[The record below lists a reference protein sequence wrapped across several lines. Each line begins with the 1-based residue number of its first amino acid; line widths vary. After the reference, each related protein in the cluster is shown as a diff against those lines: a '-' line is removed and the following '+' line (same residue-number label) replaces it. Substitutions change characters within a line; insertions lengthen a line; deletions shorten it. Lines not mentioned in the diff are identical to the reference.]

1 MFENLD
7 PTLLAR
13 IQFAFTISY
22 HILFPAF
29 TIGLASWLAVIEW
42 RWLKTGNPI
51 FADVYRMW
59 VKIFAVTF
67 GMGVVTGVVMPFQF
81 GTNWSRFADAGGNI
95 IGPLLGYE
103 VLTAFFLEATFLGV
117 MLFGWKRV
125 SPKMHFA
132 STVIVAAGTLISAF
146 WILSANSWMQTP
158 QGFRVGADGLLYP
171 TSWLEIIFNPS
182 FPFRFVHMV
191 TATYLTTAFTVAGI
205 GAYYLWKQRH
215 VQHARVMF
223 GMAMIMAIFVAP
235 MQLLFGDLHGLNTL
249 KYQPAKIAAMEGHW
263 DTQRGAPLV
272 LFGWPDQEA
281 ETTKYAIEIPKLSS
295 LILTHDLDG
304 EVKGLK
310 EWPRDERPPAALV
323 FWAFRIMAG
332 IGMLM
337 IATGLIAIILY
348 FKKRLFDTRWFQLWC
363 MALTPTGF
371 IAVLA
376 GWHVTEVG
384 RQPWIVQGLM
394 RTSDATSPVPGTS
407 IAISLTAFVI
417 IYIFVFGA
425 GSYYIL
431 KLIGKGPGGEPEAYG
446 DHGIEKPPIVTDLAG
461 EKGDQNV

>member
-1 MFENLD
+1 
-7 PTLLAR
+7 
-13 IQFAFTISY
+13 
-22 HILFPAF
+22 
-29 TIGLASWLAVIEW
+29 
-42 RWLKTGNPI
+42 
-51 FADVYRMW
+51 
-59 VKIFAVTF
+59 
-67 GMGVVTGVVMPFQF
+67 
-81 GTNWSRFADAGGNI
+81 
-95 IGPLLGYE
+95 
-103 VLTAFFLEATFLGV
+103 
-117 MLFGWKRV
+117 
-125 SPKMHFA
+125 
-132 STVIVAAGTLISAF
+132 
-146 WILSANSWMQTP
+146 
-158 QGFRVGADGLLYP
+158 
-171 TSWLEIIFNPS
+171 
-182 FPFRFVHMV
+182 
-191 TATYLTTAFTVAGI
+191 
-205 GAYYLWKQRH
+205 
-215 VQHARVMF
+215 MF

-263 DTQRGAPLV
+263 DTQRGAPQI